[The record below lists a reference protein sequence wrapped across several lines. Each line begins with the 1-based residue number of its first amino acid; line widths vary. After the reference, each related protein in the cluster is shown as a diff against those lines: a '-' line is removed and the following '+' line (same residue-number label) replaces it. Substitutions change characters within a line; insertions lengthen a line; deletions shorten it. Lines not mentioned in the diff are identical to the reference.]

1 MKTQNSTT
9 RCIEALLDMG
19 LSTKA
24 ISAKLRCK
32 PQAVYSARYHLNK
45 RRGLGAI
52 GAAPVPTPTAGIGTP
67 PKSKPK
73 RKATRRKQ
81 ETGIVA
87 APKPLID
94 PAQNAYRPAGTW
106 VESPIT
112 MIEPPTLWQRVKGWF
127 GG

>member
-1 MKTQNSTT
+1 MKKQNSTT

-32 PQAVYSARYHLNK
+32 PQAVYNVRYHLNK

-52 GAAPVPTPTAGIGTP
+52 VAAPVPTPTTGIGTP

-73 RKATRRKQ
+73 RKYTRRKQ

-87 APKPLID
+87 APVK
-94 PAQNAYRPAGTW
+94 AEGTP
-106 VESPIT
+106 VYQIT
-112 MIEPPTLWQRVKGWF
+112 MVEPTLWQRVKGWF
-127 GG
+127 A